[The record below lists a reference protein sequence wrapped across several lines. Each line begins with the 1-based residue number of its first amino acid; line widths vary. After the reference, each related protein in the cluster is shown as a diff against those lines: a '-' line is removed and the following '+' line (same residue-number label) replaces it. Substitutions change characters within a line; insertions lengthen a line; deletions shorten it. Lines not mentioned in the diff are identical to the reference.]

1 SSAAYQSSSSLLL
14 ELKPIFHDLNNY
26 EFHRIG
32 GGFKLPM
39 SRRERQRYESPDS
52 YTPPSSPD
60 SDIEEG
66 NDINPLRMEPPKEA
80 WADIEVRNATS
91 KYSDFN
97 SALACITNLSHPATR
112 KLFDIRPCYEGDAS
126 ACRLLTSNVRFLIR
140 STLHQPNYIQIVGAL
155 LGHSKSYAVV

>member
-1 SSAAYQSSSSLLL
+1 
-14 ELKPIFHDLNNY
+14 
-26 EFHRIG
+26 
-32 GGFKLPM
+32 M

-52 YTPPSSPD
+52 YTPPSSPG

-91 KYSDFN
+91 KYFDFN

-112 KLFDIRPCYEGDAS
+112 KLFDIRPCYEGDVVCDS
-126 ACRLLTSNVRFLIR
+126 PSKGECVCFTYVYYCTFLK
-140 STLHQPNYIQIVGAL
+140 
-155 LGHSKSYAVV
+155 LGVCLPFTDFQ